1 MSSETA
7 TVTPA
12 VGLIG
17 FSEVGQA
24 FAAGLSAAGATV
36 RASDLRADDPELIA
50 SADRLGVTLTG
61 HAAEAGRDADIVI
74 SAVTAGAALP
84 VAAAAA
90 GWLRPGQ
97 VYLDVN
103 SNGPV
108 DKQACAAAIAPSGA
122 AFVEA
127 AIMSPVAPHGH
138 RVPMLLAGPEAAA
151 TAELLNSLW
160 LNATVAGEAFGAASA
175 AKMCRS
181 IVMKGIEAIVVESM
195 LAARAWDVDD
205 LVLASL
211 AETYPGIE
219 WPARAGYLF
228 TRVMGHGRRRA
239 EELREAAEVV
249 REAGHAGTMAAAI
262 ADLQDWAADQMTGTP
277 LPETTDYRALADT
290 LAAAQHSSGD

>member
-1 MSSETA
+1 MSGESTTDRP
-7 TVTPA
+7 TVT
-12 VGLIG
+12 LIG
-17 FSEVGQA
+17 FSEVGQV
-24 FAAGLSAAGATV
+24 FAAGLSAAGAAV
-36 RASDLRADDPELIA
+36 RACDLRADDPGLIETA
-50 SADRLGVTLTG
+50 YRLGITLT
-61 HAAEAGRDADIVI
+61 ADFAEAGRDADIVI

-84 VAAAAA
+84 VAEAAA

-97 VYLDVN
+97 VFLDVN
-103 SNGPV
+103 SNGPA

-138 RVPMLLAGPEAAA
+138 RVPMLLAGPEAETTAA
-151 TAELLNSLW
+151 QLNSLG
-160 LNATVAGEAFGAASA
+160 LHATLAGEAYGAASA

-195 LAARAWDVDD
+195 LAARAWNVDD

-211 AETYPGIE
+211 GETYPGIE
-219 WPARAGYLF
+219 WPERAGYLF

-249 REAGHAGTMAAAI
+249 REAGQAGTMAAAI
-262 ADLQDWAADQMTGTP
+262 ADLQDWAADQMTGTT
-277 LPETTDYRALADT
+277 LPETTDYRALADI
-290 LAAAQHSSGD
+290 LAAAQPPSGD